1 MFDRHDIAN
10 RYRHVLSPEDR
21 ARLPLY
27 AALVDRLSES
37 ETAIELLGSAPV
49 RQQNPTLILA
59 ILHYL
64 ALGGHLTLG
73 PLYDDIRSERPVASD
88 AFVTTVLN
96 VVEQTPEL
104 IREHLSRSTQTN
116 EPNRSA
122 VLAKVIAD
130 VAHREGWSEITLIDV
145 GCSMGLNLY
154 PDLVTIR
161 ESDDG
166 HDATLV
172 TTCRSD
178 GFIEHPV
185 PTVTRRI
192 GIDENPLSPHN
203 LDDVRWLEACLWPE
217 EPRRFRRFAALVAA
231 AREWPEPQRL
241 KGDAR
246 AALEDVLHTTS
257 GPVVVLNS
265 WVLAYLRPEERAAYR
280 AMLDE
285 EFARRGELAWIT
297 FEHPS
302 MNEQLGF
309 PPVVAPTEWA
319 GATVVTVTTS
329 SQPSTHWG
337 WCHPHG
343 HWFSLASGPKA

>member
-37 ETAIELLGSAPV
+37 ATAIELLGAAPV

-64 ALGGHLTLG
+64 ALCGHPVLG
-73 PLYDDIRSERPVASD
+73 PLYDAVRRDQPVAVAD
-88 AFVTTVLN
+88 FVDPVMAVL
-96 VVEQTPEL
+96 ESEPHL
-104 IREHLSRSTQTN
+104 IRTHLTRSTQTN

-122 VLAKVIAD
+122 VLARVVAD
-130 VAHREGWSEITLIDV
+130 VAHREGWTETTLIDV

-154 PDLVTIR
+154 PDLVTIL
-161 ESDDG
+161 ETDDG

-172 TTCRSD
+172 TTCRIPN
-178 GFIEHPV
+178 FV
-185 PTVTRRI
+185 PSVMPSITRRI
-192 GIDENPLSPHN
+192 GIDENPLDPRN
-203 LDDVRWLEACLWPE
+203 DDDVRWLEACLWPE
-217 EPRRFRRFAALVAA
+217 ESRRFRRFSALVDA
-231 AREWPEPQRL
+231 ARHWPEPERL
-241 KGDAR
+241 RGDAL
-246 AALEDVLHTTS
+246 AALNDVLATTS

-265 WVLAYLRPEERAAYR
+265 WVLAYLRPEERRAYR
-280 AMLDE
+280 SMLDRH
-285 EFARRGELAWIT
+285 FGVRPDLAWIT

-302 MNEQLGF
+302 MNEHLGF
-309 PPVVAPTEWA
+309 PSAVTPTEWA

-343 HWFSLASGPKA
+343 HWFSVASGPKA

>member
-27 AALVDRLSES
+27 AALVDGLSES
-37 ETAIELLGSAPV
+37 EVALELLGSAPL

-64 ALGGHLTLG
+64 ALNDHPILG
-73 PLYDDIRSERPVASD
+73 PLYNAVRHEQPVDAHEFAATVIDVLESD
-88 AFVTTVLN
+88 TALVRA
-96 VVEQTPEL
+96 EL
-104 IREHLSRSTQTN
+104 HRSTQTN

-122 VLAKVIAD
+122 VLARVIAD
-130 VAHREGWSEITLIDV
+130 VTRREGWPQITLIDV

-154 PDLVTIR
+154 PDLVTIAAH
-161 ESDDG
+161 DDG
-166 HDATLV
+166 NDATLV
-172 TTCRSD
+172 TTCRGHDFVPS
-178 GFIEHPV
+178 PV
-185 PTVTRRI
+185 PPVTRRI
-192 GIDENPLSPHN
+192 GIDENPLNPHDD
-203 LDDVRWLEACLWPE
+203 DDVRWLEACLWPE
-217 EPRRFRRFAALVAA
+217 EPRRFRRFSALVSA
-231 AREWPEPQRL
+231 ARAWPEPERL
-241 KGDAR
+241 RGDAR
-246 AALEDVLHTTS
+246 TTLDTVLASTT

-280 AMLDE
+280 DMLDRH
-285 EFARRGELAWIT
+285 FATRGDIAWIT

-302 MNEQLGF
+302 MNHQLGF
-309 PPVVAPTEWA
+309 PTVETPTEWA

-329 SQPSTHWG
+329 TQPSTHWG

-343 HWFSLASGPKA
+343 HWFSVASGPKA